1 MEEGLPESCCF
12 MYSDS
17 ERDLWTKSTPAT
29 QRNLQEGRLWL
40 PESTVERV
48 VLFGIHV
55 GYVSVHFRAAK
66 LEATPQLRALPFPC
80 GSGYLADT
88 RGTSPSLLI
97 IIDERVADHAVLR
110 FRDMP

>member
-1 MEEGLPESCCF
+1 

-17 ERDLWTKSTPAT
+17 ERDLWTKSTSAT
-29 QRNLQEGRLWL
+29 QRNPQGRLWL

-55 GYVSVHFRAAK
+55 GYVSVRLRAAK
-66 LEATPQLRALPFPC
+66 LEATQLRALPFPC

-110 FRDMP
+110 FRDTP